1 MKVNL
6 LKKKQKTKNQRTYV
20 PSHSIKYYQKKKMV
34 KSNDEDE
41 IKLHVLY

>member
-6 LKKKQKTKNQRTYV
+6 LKKTNALMYLFILSNNT
-20 PSHSIKYYQKKKMV
+20 KKKNMV

-41 IKLHVLY
+41 IKLHVFY

>member
-6 LKKKQKTKNQRTYV
+6 LKKTNALMYLFILLNNT
-20 PSHSIKYYQKKKMV
+20 KKKKNMV

-41 IKLHVLY
+41 IKLHVFY